1 MAIILAVNVS
11 AYVVVPPPQR
21 ALSAGC
27 GCIKGLF
34 QSDVDVKEI
43 QVTPQDISK
52 LVLSQI
58 EETELQRFITE
69 AVPSSTDIKVLYSQP
84 DLKSKFVIFM

>member
-1 MAIILAVNVS
+1 MS

-21 ALSAGC
+21 AFRTGC

-34 QSDVDVKEI
+34 ESDVDAKDI
-43 QVTPQDISK
+43 RVTPDDISK

-58 EETELQRFITE
+58 EETELKQFITE
-69 AVPSSTDIKVLYSQP
+69 AVTDSTDIKVIYSQP
-84 DLKSKFVIFM
+84 DLKSKFITFM